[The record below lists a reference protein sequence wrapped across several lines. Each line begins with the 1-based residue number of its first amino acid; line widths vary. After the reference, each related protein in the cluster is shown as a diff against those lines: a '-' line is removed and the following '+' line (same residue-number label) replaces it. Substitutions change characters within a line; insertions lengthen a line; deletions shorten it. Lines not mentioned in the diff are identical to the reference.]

1 MRTTSSVTSISWI
14 PSEAVT
20 GMNKAMF
27 ESGFAH
33 YDDPPPDA
41 IDDLKALQAGDR
53 FRFANVLGVWAEF
66 DGYTCTGAGYEDWSG
81 SVMGA
86 TTLRLG
92 SRDLAT
98 FAAPAL
104 TDIRHVPD
112 VRDEH
117 TPTARVR
124 FVQTVGGHTAL
135 PAPRR
140 VSRPPFVQWRAPL
153 VWTTLAI
160 TLHSD
165 GRSEYELVGASQF
178 PRHWIYDADGRLVAK
193 VGLANFKEWWRKSFG
208 KHTPWGEEDSPA
220 FVTEVETALERKLS
234 TTIMRSGEKPD
245 IRTIKKGRTIVEQGK
260 PGDELFLV
268 LDGVV
273 TVEVDGEALGEL
285 GPGAVVGERAI
296 VEKGH
301 RTATLKAQTNVR
313 VAAVRGDQV
322 EEEALRELAQST
334 GHRREEL
341 R

>member
-1 MRTTSSVTSISWI
+1 MRTTSSATTISWI

-20 GMNKAMF
+20 GINKALF
-27 ESGFAH
+27 ETGFTH
-33 YDDPPPDA
+33 YDDPPPDT
-41 IDDLKALQAGDR
+41 IEDVSQLQVAER
-53 FRFANVLGVWAEF
+53 FRFVNVLAVWAEF
-66 DGYTCTGAGYEDWSG
+66 DGYTCTASGYEERSG
-81 SVMGA
+81 SMMGS

-104 TDIRHVPD
+104 ADIRHVPD
-112 VRDEH
+112 VRDDH
-117 TPTARVR
+117 TPRARVR
-124 FVQTVGGHTAL
+124 FVQTVGGHTAF

-140 VSRPPFVQWRAPL
+140 VTRPPFVQWRAPL

-160 TLHSD
+160 TLHCD
-165 GRSEYELVGASQF
+165 GASEFELVGASPF
-178 PRHWIYDADGRLVAK
+178 PRHWVYDAEGRLAAK
-193 VGLANFKEWWRKSFG
+193 AGLANFKEWWRKSFG
-208 KHTPWGEEDSPA
+208 KHTPWGDEESPA

-245 IRTIKKGRTIVEQGK
+245 IRTVKKGATIVAQGE
-260 PGDELFLV
+260 PGNELFLV

-273 TVEVDGEALGEL
+273 TVEVDGEALGEI

-296 VEKGH
+296 VENGS
-301 RTATLKAQTNVR
+301 RTATLKAQTRVR
-313 VAAVRGDQV
+313 LAAVRGDQV
-322 EEEALRELAQST
+322 EEAALRELAQSA

>member
-1 MRTTSSVTSISWI
+1 MRTTSSAATISWI

-27 ESGFAH
+27 ETGFTH

-41 IDDLKALQAGDR
+41 VGDLRTLQVGER
-53 FRFANVLGVWAEF
+53 FRFANVLAVWAEF
-66 DGYTCTGAGYEDWSG
+66 DGYKCSGAGYEDWSG
-81 SVMGA
+81 SVMGS
-86 TTLRLG
+86 TTIHLG
-92 SRDLAT
+92 SKDLAT
-98 FAAPAL
+98 FAAPSL
-104 TDIRHVPD
+104 TDLRHVPD
-112 VRDEH
+112 VRDEF
-117 TPTARVR
+117 TPSSRVR
-124 FVQTVGGHTAL
+124 FVQTVGGHTAF

-140 VSRPPFVQWRAPL
+140 VTRPPFVQWRAPL

-160 TLHSD
+160 TIHND
-165 GRSEYELVGASQF
+165 GRSEYELVGASPF
-178 PRHWIYDADGRLVAK
+178 PRHWVYGPEGNLEKKA
-193 VGLANFKEWWRKSFG
+193 GLTNFKEWWRKSFG
-208 KHTPWGEEDSPA
+208 KHTPWGDEDSPA
-220 FVTEVETALERKLS
+220 FVTEVESALERRLS

-245 IRTIKKGRTIVEQGK
+245 IRTVKKGKTIVEQGE
-260 PGDELFLV
+260 PGDELFLI

-296 VEKGH
+296 VEKRS
-301 RTATLKAQTNVR
+301 RTATLKAQTKVR
-313 VAAVRGDQV
+313 LAAVRGEQM